1 MPDIGFEAGVVL
13 LFLLPGFISAK
24 IVRLF
29 CADFKRSEFE
39 GITDALIHTFVVV
52 VFYAAF
58 VRQLPL
64 HLNSWTQDKNVHF
77 EVEVYRWRLILLLVI
92 AVVWGTVVT
101 VSKNKDWPWKWL
113 REKGFTQRS
122 SRGSVWHDVFSDFG
136 HKAYVQVEL
145 KDDRYVHGYLRNY
158 SQEAKD
164 PCLFVTEASW
174 VSVVDGEAVVTRIP
188 GPGILLTKASE
199 IVNVAFLDPIIRPDS
214 NDAPFS
220 ILHSECD
227 SSTTQ
232 ASTGS

>member
-1 MPDIGFEAGVVL
+1 MVL

-29 CADFKRSEFE
+29 CAEFKRSELE
-39 GITDALIHTFVVV
+39 GITDALIHTFAVV

-77 EVEVYRWRLILLLVI
+77 EVEVYRWRLILLLVL
-92 AVVWGTVVT
+92 AVVWGLIVT

-113 REKGFTQRS
+113 REKGFTQQS
-122 SRGSVWHDVFSDFG
+122 SRRSVWHDVFFDFG
-136 HKAYVQVEL
+136 DKAYVQVEL
-145 KDDRYVHGYLRNY
+145 KDGRYVHGYLGNY

-174 VSVVDGEAVVTRIP
+174 VSVVDGKADMTKIP

-199 IVNVAFLDPIIRPDS
+199 IVNVAFLDPIITTAAKSVPY
-214 NDAPFS
+214 S
-220 ILHSECD
+220 ILNLECE
-227 SSTTQ
+227 TIGTQ
-232 ASTGS
+232 SDAGF